1 MKNPLLNL
9 EPGNYVV
16 SGRVIKIVPIT
27 DGRPSIARKMRA
39 QAKREGKLL
48 NTGQGKASQS
58 ILIMNSGHV
67 ILTGKSPEP
76 LTQSL
81 APDSANR

>member
-27 DGRPSIARKMRA
+27 DGRPSMARKMRA

-48 NTGQGKASQS
+48 NTGQGKASQT
-58 ILIMNSGHV
+58 IVIMNSGHV
-67 ILTGKSPEP
+67 VLTGKSPKP
-76 LTQSL
+76 LKQSL
-81 APDSANR
+81 IADSVKR